1 MDLYF
6 LFFFSQLESQKKYYW
21 VKYIYLNIW
30 SLDCCCL
37 VAKQLWL
44 TLLQPYGLY
53 SLPGSSVHGILQ
65 ARLLEWLPFPSPG
78 YLPDPG
84 IEPVSPALAGG
95 FFTTEPPGKPK
106 VLISSAQFSSVAQ
119 SCPTLCDPMDCTP
132 GFPVHHQL
140 PDLTQTHV
148 HRVGD
153 TIQSSHLLSSPFP
166 AFNLSQHQGLFQ
178 WINSSH
184 QVAKVLEFQLQHQS
198 F

>member
-37 VAKQLWL
+37 VAKLYL

-119 SCPTLCDPMDCTP
+119 SCPTLCNPMDCSTP
-132 GFPVHHQL
+132 GFSVHHQL

-148 HRVGD
+148 HWVGD

-166 AFNLSQHQGLFQ
+166 AFNLSHHQGLFQ
-178 WINSSH
+178 WINSSY